1 MIEAMKS
8 DFCGKKALVVGGSG
22 GIGRA
27 LAEALMAEGASV
39 STVGRHSVPG
49 AESHVVDLDNSSE
62 CAIVFT
68 MASSAEILVVARGPF
83 LQKPLSGTTRDEW
96 QAMAWANLGFPGA
109 LVSAALPAMVEA
121 QWGRI
126 LLYGG
131 TRTDDIRGFR
141 TNAAYAAAKTGLSS
155 LAKSVALEYAASGIT
170 CNVVCPG
177 FVETEYLDSA
187 LKREL
192 AAKNPDGKLISV
204 REMADSALFL
214 LKNDAIN
221 GVVLPV
227 DKGWAPHVI

>member
-1 MIEAMKS
+1 MIEAMES
-8 DFCGKKALVVGGSG
+8 DFCGKKALVIGGSG

-27 LAEALMAEGASV
+27 IAEALMAEGATV

-49 AESHVVDLDNSSE
+49 AESRVVDLDNPSE

-83 LQKPLSGTTRDEW
+83 LQKPLAGTSRDEW

-109 LVSAALPAMVEA
+109 LVSAALPAMVQA
-121 QWGRI
+121 HWGRI
-126 LLYGG
+126 LLFGG
-131 TRTDDIRGFR
+131 TRTDEIRGFR

-155 LAKSVALEYAASGIT
+155 LAKSVALGYAASGIT
-170 CNVVCPG
+170 CNIVCPG
-177 FVETEYLDSA
+177 FVETEYLDPS

-192 AAKNPDGKLISV
+192 AAKNPDGKLISA

-214 LKNDAIN
+214 LKNGVLN